1 MRPSVPT
8 AGSPPM
14 QLGAM
19 ERARRKRASH
29 PRDSAPGNG
38 RRKPAAGSTLVF
50 ADNESATVR
59 RRAVGRGSRCAWR
72 NRLPTH
78 RGGTRRGLDGD
89 VRRLV
94 PGPGCFPSRAAR
106 GASRAELALGARTRR
121 SRSWCQAKPCGSAC
135 RRAAHCA
142 HRGAF
147 RDSRRVGLSQKHA
160 PALAPRMEGAG
171 ANRRASEARHRL
183 GRGPILWCWL
193 PANARRHYGF
203 FVRDGR

>member
-89 VRRLV
+89 VSPAGSRTRVLPESRGARGEPRRACPGGENPAVAELV
-94 PGPGCFPSRAAR
+94 PGQAVWICLSTSGPLRASRSFPRLKAR
-106 GASRAELALGARTRR
+106 GALAEARAGACPSHGRRRCEPAGFRGPAPARTR
-121 SRSWCQAKPCGSAC
+121 A
-135 RRAAHCA
+135 
-142 HRGAF
+142 
-147 RDSRRVGLSQKHA
+147 DTVV
-160 PALAPRMEGAG
+160 LASG
-171 ANRRASEARHRL
+171 
-183 GRGPILWCWL
+183 
-193 PANARRHYGF
+193 
-203 FVRDGR
+203 